1 VALLGAT
8 GAALLVNAGMAATMA
23 AVRWRNRILVNLVL
37 DYCEMFS
44 VTNQEAKVVRADAF
58 EEEIDCIVQE
68 RKDKRR
74 GEVVIERKSFDQ
86 FIYKFHEILGT
97 Y

>member
-8 GAALLVNAGMAATMA
+8 GAALLVNAEMTATMG
-23 AVRWRNRILVNLVL
+23 AVRWRNRILVDSAL
-37 DYCEMFS
+37 DYCAMFG
-44 VTNQEAKVVRADAF
+44 VTNQEAKVAQADAF

-86 FIYKFHEILGT
+86 FIYTFHEILGT

>member
-1 VALLGAT
+1 
-8 GAALLVNAGMAATMA
+8 
-23 AVRWRNRILVNLVL
+23 
-37 DYCEMFS
+37 MFS

-74 GEVVIERKSFDQ
+74 GEVVIERKSFGQ

>member
-8 GAALLVNAGMAATMA
+8 GAALLVNARMAATMA
-23 AVRWRNRILVNLVL
+23 SARWRNRILVDLVL
-37 DYCEMFS
+37 DYCEMFG
-44 VTNQEAKVVRADAF
+44 VTNQEAKVARADAF
-58 EEEIDCIVQE
+58 EEEIDCIVQG

>member
-1 VALLGAT
+1 MALLGAT
-8 GAALLVNAGMAATMA
+8 GAASLVNARMVATMG

-37 DYCEMFS
+37 GYCEMFS

-86 FIYKFHEILGT
+86 FIYKFQEILGT